1 MAITSV
7 DNSYTTTSTAASST
21 QPANALGKEA
31 FLQIL
36 CTQLKYQNPLDPQD
50 PAEFLT
56 QLSQMTQVEQLTN
69 ISESME
75 SLKAAGDTG
84 QWVSSIGK
92 KVDVATDTLS
102 KGDEV
107 TITPTSD
114 YDKVVMKVTNLRD
127 GSTSTVT
134 FNKGDDLTYTNT
146 GDDMVS
152 ISVTASLSGGAVG
165 CNATV
170 FKEVTGVKIVDTGP
184 VLTFANDETYDA
196 SKVTVIKD

>member
-7 DNSYTTTSTAASST
+7 GSYTTTSTTATTSNNT
-21 QPANALGKEA
+21 LGKEA

-69 ISESME
+69 ISESMTNM
-75 SLKAAGDTG
+75 KTAGDMN
-84 QWVSSIGK
+84 QWISAIGK
-92 KVDVATDTLS
+92 KVNVATDTLS

-107 TITPTSD
+107 TISPASD
-114 YDKVVMKVTNLRD
+114 YDKVVMKVTNLKD
-127 GSTSTVT
+127 GTTSTVT
-134 FNKGDDLTYTNT
+134 FKKGDDLTYKNT
-146 GDDMVS
+146 SDDMVS
-152 ISVTASLSGGAVG
+152 ISVAASLSGNTVE
-165 CNATV
+165 CSATV
-170 FKEVTGVKIVDTGP
+170 FKEVKGVKIVDTGP

-196 SKVTVIKD
+196 SKVTVIKN